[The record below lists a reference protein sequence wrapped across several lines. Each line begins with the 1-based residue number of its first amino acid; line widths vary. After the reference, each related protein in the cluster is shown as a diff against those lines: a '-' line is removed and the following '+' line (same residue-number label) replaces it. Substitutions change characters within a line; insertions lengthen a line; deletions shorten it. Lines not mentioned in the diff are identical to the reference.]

1 MIPLLVQ
8 NDRGAKELADNS
20 EAKCGFQRN
29 MCMIIQFFS

>member
-8 NDRGAKELADNS
+8 NDRGAKELDNS